1 MLLRELGKAWGL
13 LRGLPNTLLFNF
25 RYFPFTQ
32 ACKLPVLVSHRM
44 KLVKLGGTVELAKYQ
59 FGSVRLGPA
68 DVDVFPDGGRPGV
81 WRVEGRVRMGDG
93 VRIGPG
99 TSIVCTG
106 ELDIADHVLTNA
118 RVSIYCAKQIVSGRD
133 ALISWD
139 VTLVDNDFH
148 KLYDADK
155 NWINPPAPIIIGERA
170 WIGFGATIAKDTRLA
185 AGTVIGAG
193 AVVRGDFNDANCVL
207 SGNPARLVRRGV
219 MRDAAL

>member
-13 LRGLPNTLLFNF
+13 LRGLPNTLRFNF
-25 RYFPFTQ
+25 RYFPFAK
-32 ACKLPVLVSHRM
+32 ACKLPVLVSHRI
-44 KLVKLGGTVELAKYQ
+44 KLVKLGGTVELASYQ

-68 DVDVFPDGGRPGV
+68 DLDVFPEGGWPGV
-81 WRVEGRVRMGDG
+81 WRVEGRVRLGRG

-99 TSIVCTG
+99 SSIVCSG
-106 ELDIADHVLTNA
+106 ELELGDNVLTNA
-118 RVSIYCAKQIVSGRD
+118 RVSIYCAKQIIIGRD

-139 VTLVDNDFH
+139 ATLVDNDFH

-155 NWINPPAPIIIGERA
+155 NWINPPAPIIIGERV

-185 AGTVIGAG
+185 KGMVIGAS
-193 AVVRGDFNDANCVL
+193 ALVRGDFNDANCVL

-219 MRDAAL
+219 MREVGI

>member
-13 LRGLPNTLLFNF
+13 LRGLPNTLRFNF
-25 RYFPFTQ
+25 RYFPFAQ

-44 KLVKLGGTVELAKYQ
+44 KLVKLGGTVELASYQ

-81 WRVEGRVRMGDG
+81 WRVEGRVRLGDG

-106 ELDIADHVLTNA
+106 ELELADNVLTNA
-118 RVSIYCAKQIVSGRD
+118 RVSIYCAKQIVIGRD

-148 KLYDADK
+148 PLYDADK
-155 NWINPPAPIIIGERA
+155 NWINPPAPILIGERA

-219 MRDAAL
+219 HREAAI

>member
-1 MLLRELGKAWGL
+1 
-13 LRGLPNTLLFNF
+13 
-25 RYFPFTQ
+25 
-32 ACKLPVLVSHRM
+32 
-44 KLVKLGGTVELAKYQ
+44 
-59 FGSVRLGPA
+59 
-68 DVDVFPDGGRPGV
+68 
-81 WRVEGRVRMGDG
+81 MGDG

-118 RVSIYCAKQIVSGRD
+118 RVSIYCAKQIVIGRD

>member
-25 RYFPFTQ
+25 RYFSFAK
-32 ACKLPVLVSHRM
+32 ACRLPVLVSHRM
-44 KLVKLGGTVELAKYQ
+44 KLVKLGGSVELASYQ

-81 WRVEGRVRMGDG
+81 WRAEGRVRLGHG

-99 TSIVCTG
+99 SSIVCTG
-106 ELDIADHVLTNA
+106 ELELGDNVLTNA
-118 RVSIYCAKQIVSGRD
+118 RVSIYCAKQIVIGRD

-139 VTLVDNDFH
+139 ATIVDNDFH

-155 NWINPPAPIIIGERA
+155 NWIIPPAPILIGERV
-170 WIGFGATIAKDTRLA
+170 WIGFGATVAKDTRLA

-193 AVVRGDFNDANCVL
+193 ALVRGDFNDANCVL

-219 MRDAAL
+219 HREASI

>member
-118 RVSIYCAKQIVSGRD
+118 RVSIYCAKQIVIGRD